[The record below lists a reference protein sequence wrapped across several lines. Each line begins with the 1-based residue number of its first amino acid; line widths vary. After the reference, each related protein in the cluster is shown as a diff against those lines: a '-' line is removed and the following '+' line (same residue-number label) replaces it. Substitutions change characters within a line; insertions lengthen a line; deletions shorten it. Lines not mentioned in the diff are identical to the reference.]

1 MKVTVVGA
9 GAVGA
14 SCAEYIAIKNF
25 ASEVVLIDIKENF
38 AEGKAMDLM
47 QTASLNGFDT
57 KITGSTNDYSKTSE
71 SHIAVITSG
80 IPRKPGMTREEL
92 IGINAGI
99 VKSVSEQLIKH
110 SPDVILIIVSNPM
123 DTMTYLTHKALGI
136 SKNRIIGMGGAL
148 DSARFK
154 YRLAEA
160 MECPSSDIDGMVI
173 GGHSDKGMV
182 PLTRLAT
189 RNSVR
194 ISEVLS
200 SGRLQKVLEDTK
212 VGGATLTGMLGT
224 SAWYA
229 PGAAVSAL
237 VQSIACDQHKMFPCS
252 SFLEGE
258 YGLNDLCIGVPV
270 ILGKNGIEK
279 IIEMDLSNEELEQ
292 LKASADGVKTTNK
305 LLNDLNL
312 L

>member
-25 ASEVVLIDIKENF
+25 ASEVVLVDIKENF

-57 KITGSTNDYSKTSE
+57 TIKGSTNDYSKTAGSN
-71 SHIAVITSG
+71 IAVITSG

-123 DTMTYLTHKALGI
+123 DTMTYLTHKTLGI

-154 YRLAEA
+154 YRLA
-160 MECPSSDIDGMVI
+160 
-173 GGHSDKGMV
+173 
-182 PLTRLAT
+182 
-189 RNSVR
+189 
-194 ISEVLS
+194 
-200 SGRLQKVLEDTK
+200 
-212 VGGATLTGMLGT
+212 
-224 SAWYA
+224 
-229 PGAAVSAL
+229 
-237 VQSIACDQHKMFPCS
+237 
-252 SFLEGE
+252 
-258 YGLNDLCIGVPV
+258 
-270 ILGKNGIEK
+270 
-279 IIEMDLSNEELEQ
+279 
-292 LKASADGVKTTNK
+292 
-305 LLNDLNL
+305 
-312 L
+312 